1 MSNPLETSIPKSI
14 PSQPLQ
20 RSTDAVPMRTIHH
33 ETLTAIRQATAH
45 VQTREQLDGLLSQ
58 VDAIVYVS
66 YLVLVY

>member
-1 MSNPLETSIPKSI
+1 MSNPLETSI

-20 RSTDAVPMRTIHH
+20 RSTDTVQMRTIHH

-66 YLVLVY
+66 YLVLIY